1 MNRWQKIA
9 WFNVI
14 VIAVVSAITAAT
26 IAVLYFK
33 YGFPKALAGL
43 GLLGFMG
50 FLGLSPFLFRQKK
63 DKVEFDER
71 DMLIHY
77 RSIVAAYSIFFPV
90 FTAACMI
97 PWFIFGSK
105 TSVSLVILP
114 IMLGFFGI
122 FLVLVQSI
130 AALIQYSWK
139 EKGGKS

>member
-14 VIAVVSAITAAT
+14 VIAVVPAITAAT

-43 GLLGFMG
+43 GPLGFMG
-50 FLGLSPFLFRQKK
+50 FLGLPTLLFRQKK
-63 DKVEFDER
+63 DHVDFDER
-71 DMLIHY
+71 DMLIHHK
-77 RSIVAAYSIFFPV
+77 SIVAAYSIFFPV

-105 TSVSLVILP
+105 TSVSLVVLP
-114 IMLGFFGI
+114 IMLGVFGI
-122 FLVLVQSI
+122 FLTLVQSTAI
-130 AALIQYSWK
+130 LIQYSRSNK
-139 EKGGKS
+139 NE